1 MTYREYLTAL
11 ESAESC
17 IKNARAMA
25 YFRSFMVSSAALHW
39 KKEATDHLEAALEHC
54 HDALGALTEPFDPEP
69 GEEGAAP
76 ILPAG

>member
-11 ESAESC
+11 ESAENS

-25 YFRSFMVSSAALHW
+25 YW
-39 KKEATDHLEAALEHC
+39 KKEATEHLEAALEHC

>member
-1 MTYREYLTAL
+1 MTYREYLEVL
-11 ESAESC
+11 DLAENS
-17 IKNARAMA
+17 IKNARAMPD
-25 YFRSFMVSSAALHW
+25 W
-39 KKEATDHLEAALEHC
+39 KKKEATEHLEAALEHC

>member
-1 MTYREYLTAL
+1 MTYREYLDAL
-11 ESAESC
+11 ESAESS

-25 YFRSFMVSSAALHW
+25 YW

-69 GEEGAAP
+69 EKAP